1 MEYKDRIKV
10 KIAANNSE
18 IANNINPDVTREKF
32 KHKKSLGQ
40 NFLKTES
47 ILDLIVEAGDIQ
59 AGDLVLEIGPG
70 EGALTTKILNKINI
84 INKKEWGGKKTEESA
99 VGNGEGEE
107 GTDKAKLVC
116 IEKDNRLIPILNERF
131 SREIEE
137 GDLTLLEEDILKWNI
152 DEYVKEGSGKNLS
165 IAKPKYKLIANIP
178 YYITGAIMEQFLSAQ
193 NKPEIIVVMVQRE
206 VAERVVAKDG
216 KQSILALCTKYY
228 GDSEIVK
235 IVKPGNFNPPP
246 KIDSAVLK
254 IKLRPSVL
262 EISDLNK
269 IEAENRIEQ
278 SKMLEKT
285 YLQIVKKGLA
295 HKRKKLSSNLKDFDA
310 NYNWSELFVK
320 LDIDINARGE
330 DLNYEKFLELAKE
343 YIKNIK
349 G

>member
-1 MEYKDRIKV
+1 MKKSRLMEYKDRVKA

-18 IANNINPDVTREKF
+18 IPNNLNSDVTREKF

-40 NFLKTES
+40 NFLRTES

-70 EGALTTKILNKINI
+70 EGALTTKILNKINV
-84 INKKEWGGKKTEESA
+84 INKKEWGGKKAEEDAMGS
-99 VGNGEGEE
+99 EKSEE
-107 GTDKAKLVC
+107 GVSKAKLVC
-116 IEKDNRLIPILNERF
+116 IEKDNRLIPILSERF

-137 GDLTLLEEDILKWNI
+137 GDLTLLEKDILKWNI
-152 DEYVKEGSGKNLS
+152 DEYIREGGVN
-165 IAKPKYKLIANIP
+165 AKYKLIANIP
-178 YYITGAIMEQFLSAQ
+178 YYITGAIMEQFLSAK
-193 NKPEIIVVMVQRE
+193 NKPEIVVVMVQKE
-206 VAERVVAKDG
+206 VADRVVAKDS

-254 IKLRPSVL
+254 IKLRP
-262 EISDLNK
+262 EILNTLHLNK
-269 IEAENRIEQ
+269 SEIEQ
-278 SKMLEKT
+278 SQILEKT

-295 HKRKKLSSNLKDFDA
+295 HKRKKLSGNLKDFDV
-310 NYNWSELFVK
+310 NYNWSELFMK
-320 LDIDINARGE
+320 LGIDINARGE

>member
-1 MEYKDRIKV
+1 MEYKDRIKA

-59 AGDLVLEIGPG
+59 VGDLVLEIGPG
-70 EGALTTKILNKINI
+70 EGALTTKILNKINV
-84 INKKEWGGKKTEESA
+84 INKKEGSDKKAEESA
-99 VGNGEGEE
+99 VGNGEGK
-107 GTDKAKLVC
+107 GDTNKAKLVC
-116 IEKDNRLIPILNERF
+116 IEKDNRLIPILTEKF

-152 DEYVKEGSGKNLS
+152 DEYVKEGRVGT
-165 IAKPKYKLIANIP
+165 KYKLIANIP

-193 NKPEIIVVMVQRE
+193 NKPEIIVVMVQKE
-206 VAERVVAKDG
+206 VADRVIAKDG

-254 IKLRPSVL
+254 IKLR
-262 EISDLNK
+262 SDILKNSNLNK
-269 IEAENRIEQ
+269 IEDKNMIEQ
-278 SKMLEKT
+278 SQILEKT

-295 HKRKKLSSNLKDFDA
+295 HKRKKLSGNLKDFDA
-310 NYNWSELFVK
+310 NYNWSELFIK
-320 LDIDINARGE
+320 LSIDINARGE